1 MNIDKYLDNIT
12 FTDNGYVYKDYDK
25 YNQDKTAVC
34 YIPEYS
40 LDELETLK
48 EAGEDLTDEEI
59 KSQYIGYS
67 REMIREAIKE
77 WFETTYEKID
87 EKSLDDEVFEE
98 LSWQHVTTYLD
109 EFEVEFEEE
118 SE

>member
-40 LDELETLK
+40 LE
-48 EAGEDLTDEEI
+48 
-59 KSQYIGYS
+59 
-67 REMIREAIKE
+67 
-77 WFETTYEKID
+77 
-87 EKSLDDEVFEE
+87 
-98 LSWQHVTTYLD
+98 
-109 EFEVEFEEE
+109 
-118 SE
+118 